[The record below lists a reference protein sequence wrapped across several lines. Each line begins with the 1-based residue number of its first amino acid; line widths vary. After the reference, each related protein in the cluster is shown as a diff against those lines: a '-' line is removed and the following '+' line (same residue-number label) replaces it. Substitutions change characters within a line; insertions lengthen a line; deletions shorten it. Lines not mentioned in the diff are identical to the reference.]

1 MWQTLLDAV
10 GGQVI
15 TIRASYSFIQML
27 ILAGP
32 ECIWT
37 DHHFMLLVAVSALK
51 VSAVD
56 GLFIMLLL
64 TTTPADMLLMVTCS
78 LLFRV

>member
-1 MWQTLLDAV
+1 MQIILGSLMLYISINVQTLLDAV

-37 DHHFMLLVAVSALK
+37 DHHFH
-51 VSAVD
+51 
-56 GLFIMLLL
+56 
-64 TTTPADMLLMVTCS
+64 VTCCS
-78 LLFRV
+78 LGHSR